1 MVNIDLKSDQLVI
14 YGSSGEPSESSANLL
29 TSETVEGASLAL
41 KSVNDV
47 HGGHGLAL
55 GVLSIGYGIADHVLK
70 EYLVGLK
77 LQINRLSRP
86 GPNLPK
92 LTLSTPRVSS

>member
-1 MVNIDLKSDQLVI
+1 MFNIDLKSDQLVI
-14 YGSSGEPSESSANLL
+14 CGSSGEPSESSANLL
-29 TSETVEGASLAL
+29 TSESVQGTSLAL

-55 GVLSIGYGIADHVLK
+55 GVLSISDGIADHVLK

-77 LQINRLSRP
+77 RQIKIFNSR
-86 GPNLPK
+86 NDSPK